1 VVFNFNAF
9 PIQSQLFFFLLQ
21 GVELSNIVTET
32 VSDDHPIIGA
42 IGKLKNPATQKVE
55 IEEQCNILAAQC
67 SKGSLLI

>member
-1 VVFNFNAF
+1 
-9 PIQSQLFFFLLQ
+9 
-21 GVELSNIVTET
+21 VTET